1 MKIIELLCAVFCLS
15 IFASSAFLPLVNIS
29 KISQKTNSTLRE
41 TSRDLFIE
49 KSFRNTCH
57 GKGFSDLREWQKV
70 CSALFGVNELAYGT
84 YKSSSGSSSN
94 NKNDSNSGD
103 ARKKTSRDLL
113 YCSWQSSRGKITVI
127 DFIDICKNRFL

>member
-84 YKSSSGSSSN
+84 YKSISGGN
-94 NKNDSNSGD
+94 AGNSGD
-103 ARKKTSRDLL
+103 ARKKTSRNLL

-127 DFIDICKNRFL
+127 DFVRF